1 MKKYISIIIILLMSN
16 NIFAREQISNLVTP
30 VSYFIDHISQLKK
43 IKSNLIKYKQSSL
56 VGVSGMGKTQI
67 ARMYAYDKDNKA
79 DYDIIWFIDCNL
91 DIDGQLVNLA
101 KAINIKA
108 NTAVVSENINVVR
121 KELMTYLTSKNRWLL
136 VFDNLKI
143 GQNKKVANFINWEHN
158 GNILFCS
165 QDSESL
171 PNIVKISAFEEK
183 ESKML
188 VENILESN
196 NPESIEFLV
205 QEFKGYPIL
214 MVQGSQILNQVQG
227 LSLNE
232 YKKKIQEADDK
243 IKLNITLAISELSPS
258 AQKLLNEIAL
268 INNQSFSKEFL
279 SSITSDKDHLDDDIY
294 NISKFALITNIE
306 PNENNPIFEMH
317 DVIVE
322 KILQINENDNKEN
335 LYQLIT
341 NLLNTIPKSLIK
353 GNIFRKNKTVLDNIE
368 IITQN
373 AENYNISIYKILELK
388 LNLLIQYVTACDLT
402 RSKILV
408 DWFDKNEKENNFKL
422 LMMDNDEKGAYATY
436 LGRIGWYYS
445 KNSES
450 REAIEYF
457 MKAKKVFEG
466 VKEYGTSKSNIVF
479 GLVISNVQLG
489 NLKEA
494 EANIQIMQDMFNQ
507 NLIDKTDAATLDYA
521 KAHLFLAQGK
531 YEEALKQINATIDA
545 CIDNGMKPQ
554 DVFLTGLYLLK
565 IDILNNL
572 KNYNDALPLL
582 EEVYNMKKPKEK
594 EEYPIFGRIY
604 TQMSI
609 VKLGLGNNNEAL
621 EYAKKAVEAFLK
633 DPNRSNKDVAASPD
647 IYLAKAFVAEGNAFA
662 SINKNEDAVTAY
674 ATAEN
679 IYWNNYR
686 ENMKNVD
693 AISIMYLNAAK
704 ASCHVPLKSFYKN
717 FRDHHIE
724 KFGEQHPRSIEILKL
739 NCH

>member
-373 AENYNISIYKILELK
+373 AENYNT
-388 LNLLIQYVTACDLT
+388 QY
-402 RSKILV
+402 I
-408 DWFDKNEKENNFKL
+408 
-422 LMMDNDEKGAYATY
+422 
-436 LGRIGWYYS
+436 
-445 KNSES
+445 
-450 REAIEYF
+450 
-457 MKAKKVFEG
+457 
-466 VKEYGTSKSNIVF
+466 
-479 GLVISNVQLG
+479 
-489 NLKEA
+489 
-494 EANIQIMQDMFNQ
+494 
-507 NLIDKTDAATLDYA
+507 
-521 KAHLFLAQGK
+521 
-531 YEEALKQINATIDA
+531 
-545 CIDNGMKPQ
+545 
-554 DVFLTGLYLLK
+554 
-565 IDILNNL
+565 
-572 KNYNDALPLL
+572 
-582 EEVYNMKKPKEK
+582 
-594 EEYPIFGRIY
+594 
-604 TQMSI
+604 
-609 VKLGLGNNNEAL
+609 
-621 EYAKKAVEAFLK
+621 
-633 DPNRSNKDVAASPD
+633 
-647 IYLAKAFVAEGNAFA
+647 
-662 SINKNEDAVTAY
+662 
-674 ATAEN
+674 
-679 IYWNNYR
+679 
-686 ENMKNVD
+686 
-693 AISIMYLNAAK
+693 
-704 ASCHVPLKSFYKN
+704 
-717 FRDHHIE
+717 
-724 KFGEQHPRSIEILKL
+724 KF
-739 NCH
+739 